1 MKDQHIGFQVVG
13 YPDERGLG
21 TPVIIAGAELGR
33 RKVMEAWAA
42 IKPQHKFPKGIKLA
56 VLEERREADKAIF
69 ISDTISE
76 EQDAAAEL
84 RANRDKET
92 AQKKIDAAK
101 KKAAIA
107 AAEKL
112 VSDKA
117 VARDAA
123 SFDQAT
129 AKNERDNAKS
139 NATETETNVL
149 SEPSKK
155 LFAKRLKE
163 AEERL
168 EKADKALA
176 DADQA
181 WKDAKD
187 ARAKLNADNLTA

>member
-1 MKDQHIGFQVVG
+1 MKDQHIGFQIVG

-42 IKPQHKFPKGIKLA
+42 IKPGHRFPKGIKLA
-56 VLEERREADKAIF
+56 MLEQRLEADKAIF
-69 ISDTISE
+69 INDSI
-76 EQDAAAEL
+76 AAEQEAAIEL
-84 RANRDKET
+84 RNSQAKAAE
-92 AQKKIDAAK
+92 QKKIAEAKAK
-101 KKAAIA
+101 KQAADA
-107 AAEKL
+107 DQSVRE
-112 VSDKA
+112 KA

-123 SFDQAT
+123 NFELTS
-129 AKNERDNAKS
+129 AKNDRDNAKA
-139 NATETETNVL
+139 NATETETHIL
-149 SEPSKK
+149 TEPNKK

-168 EKADKALA
+168 EKATKAFA

-187 ARAKLNADNLTA
+187 ARAKLNADNLPA